1 VNRCLFLLNHLS
13 KGFKLISR
21 SQKNLTW
28 QITKKI
34 GVKKKYYK
42 TTATASAEV
51 LYLSAAEVL
60 SFTVAGG
67 TTPYILVMEYLIVY

>member
-28 QITKKI
+28 QIMKKI

-42 TTATASAEV
+42 MTATAS
-51 LYLSAAEVL
+51 AEVL

-67 TTPYILVMEYLIVY
+67 TTPYILVMEYIPTYHHYY